1 MPGRG
6 PGLGGRKAQQ
16 LQMVLSVLGSTQQE
30 RRMQI
35 ILDVLLPR
43 LESNRNVVS

>member
-6 PGLGGRKAQQ
+6 LGLGGRTAQQ

-30 RRMQI
+30 RRMQT
-35 ILDVLLPR
+35 ILDVLLPQS
-43 LESNRNVVS
+43 ESNRNVVS

>member
-6 PGLGGRKAQQ
+6 PGLGGHTAQQ

-30 RRMQI
+30 QRMQT
-35 ILDVLLPR
+35 ILDVLLPQS
-43 LESNRNVVS
+43 ESNRNVVS